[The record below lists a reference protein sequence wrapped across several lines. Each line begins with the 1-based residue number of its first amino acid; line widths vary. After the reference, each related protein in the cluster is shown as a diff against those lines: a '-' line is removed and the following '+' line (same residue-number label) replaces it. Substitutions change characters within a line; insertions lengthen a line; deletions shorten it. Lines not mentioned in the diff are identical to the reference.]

1 MGIDPNRMTKNG
13 MMMQRQFKKS
23 SSVPL
28 PEHYSEAGKR
38 GMTFH
43 TFVH

>member
-23 SSVPL
+23 SGVPL
-28 PEHYSEAGKR
+28 PEHYSKR
-38 GMTFH
+38 EKGA
-43 TFVH
+43 